1 MRLVKK
7 IIYFSI
13 IIITFILTFTYKEDI
28 LVYYNKY
35 FSNDKQV
42 PTKLIKNE
50 YYRDYNFKYVSNTED
65 FSPENKQDILNIYY
79 TIINSG
85 MNQFTFYCED
95 EYTTCRDDVK
105 DIANNQVVI
114 SNINN
119 FVHPYNSFKDIET
132 EIDSMGK
139 INIKINRS
147 YTDEMK
153 IILNYKVEEII
164 KNNITSNMNDE
175 EKIRTI
181 HDYIINNTKYDEQRS
196 DNNIIEY
203 KSDTAYGALIEG
215 YALCGGYTDSMML
228 FLEKFNIKSYKISS
242 ENHVWNHVY
251 LNNNWYNLDLTWD
264 DPINKDGKDL
274 LEHTFFLITN
284 EEMLKLDTTEH
295 TFDESVY
302 LN

>member
-1 MRLVKK
+1 MKK

-105 DIANNQVVI
+105 DIANDQVVI

-139 INIKINRS
+139 INIKRRGFIWV
-147 YTDEMK
+147 
-153 IILNYKVEEII
+153 I
-164 KNNITSNMNDE
+164 
-175 EKIRTI
+175 
-181 HDYIINNTKYDEQRS
+181 
-196 DNNIIEY
+196 
-203 KSDTAYGALIEG
+203 
-215 YALCGGYTDSMML
+215 
-228 FLEKFNIKSYKISS
+228 
-242 ENHVWNHVY
+242 
-251 LNNNWYNLDLTWD
+251 
-264 DPINKDGKDL
+264 
-274 LEHTFFLITN
+274 
-284 EEMLKLDTTEH
+284 
-295 TFDESVY
+295 
-302 LN
+302 